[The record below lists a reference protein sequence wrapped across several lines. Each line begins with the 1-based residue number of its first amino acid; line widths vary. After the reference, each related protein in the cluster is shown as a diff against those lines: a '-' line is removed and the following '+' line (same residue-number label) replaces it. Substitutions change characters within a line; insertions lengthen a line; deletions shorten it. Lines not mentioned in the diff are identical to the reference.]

1 MNALNIANLAIIFLC
16 CHLLK
21 KSFLNRSNKCFQISI
36 AFFYFSKSSLLE
48 IKLLKR
54 VNGRTKITKTFG
66 QKLARNS
73 IINHVTLSLDFEV
86 FKSSQ
91 SSTSLF
97 FFFFLAFL
105 SNSKVCYLST
115 VHSQEA
121 RASRLT

>member
-1 MNALNIANLAIIFLC
+1 MDEIT
-16 CHLLK
+16 
-21 KSFLNRSNKCFQISI
+21 NK
-36 AFFYFSKSSLLE
+36 
-48 IKLLKR
+48 
-54 VNGRTKITKTFG
+54 FG
-66 QKLARNS
+66 KKLARNS

-121 RASRLT
+121 RASRLTRLC